1 MWIRLAVLGLVLLSP
16 IVASPVAHAQSEQ
29 SQLAPQRVL
38 GVWDLVLSPTEQQ
51 RVDALEL
58 AFSDPIPTDEAIAAA
73 DLGDDASMLVALV
86 TATRRADPADPSLA
100 TYRAGMEG
108 LRSATLTVDGT
119 TMVLDFGTS
128 QSVLGYT
135 VLDARSNRMRIET
148 SDVTGEHSRAIVRL
162 RDDGQSMLFIEERRG
177 GQRLGFTRPQ

>member
-1 MWIRLAVLGLVLLSP
+1 MWIRLAVLGFALLTPGVLTS
-16 IVASPVAHAQSEQ
+16 VSHAQSTQQE
-29 SQLAPQRVL
+29 LAPEKAL
-38 GVWDLVLSPTEQQ
+38 GVWNLVLSPSEQE

-58 AFSDPIPTDEAIAAA
+58 AFADPIPTDEEIAAA
-73 DLGDDASMLVALV
+73 DLSDDAGMLVGLV
-86 TATRRADPADPSLA
+86 AATRRTDPDDPSLA

-108 LRSATLTVDGT
+108 LRTASLTVDGT

-135 VLDARSNRMRIET
+135 VLDARSNRMRVET
-148 SDVTGEHSRAIVRL
+148 SDVTGEHSRAVIRF

-177 GQRLGFTRPQ
+177 GQRLGFTRP

>member
-1 MWIRLAVLGLVLLSP
+1 MWIRLAVLGLALLAPGVQTS
-16 IVASPVAHAQSEQ
+16 VAHAQQQQ
-29 SQLAPQRVL
+29 SDLAPARAL
-38 GVWDLVLSPTEQQ
+38 GVWDLVLSPSEQE

-58 AFSDPIPTDEAIAAA
+58 AFADPIPSDDDIAAA
-73 DLGDDASMLVALV
+73 GLSEDAAMLVGLV
-86 TATRRADPADPSLA
+86 AATRRTDPADPSLA
-100 TYRAGMEG
+100 TYRAGLQG
-108 LRSATLTVDGT
+108 LKTATLTVDGT

-148 SDVTGEHSRAIVRL
+148 SDVTGEHSRAIIRL
-162 RDDGQSMLFIEERRG
+162 RDDGQTMLFIEERRG